1 MPRRNR
7 NASTRPSST
16 DTLADQ
22 LAELQ
27 TTHHHAASRLVPPC
41 IACQANPATTGD
53 YCALCKGRITRSARR
68 TALRRR

>member
-7 NASTRPSST
+7 NASTRSAST
-16 DTLADQ
+16 ELDGQ

-27 TTHHHAASRLVPPC
+27 TDYTVASRLALLC
-41 IACQANPATTGD
+41 IACRANPATTGD
-53 YCALCKGRITRSARR
+53 YCALCKGRIIRSARR

>member
-7 NASTRPSST
+7 NACPRPASP
-16 DTLADQ
+16 DALAGQ
-22 LAELQ
+22 LAELH
-27 TTHHHAASRLVPPC
+27 TDSTAASRLALLC
-41 IACQANPATTGD
+41 AACRANPATTGD

>member
-1 MPRRNR
+1 MMPRRNR
-7 NASTRPSST
+7 NASARPAST
-16 DTLADQ
+16 DALDGQ

-27 TTHHHAASRLVPPC
+27 TGHHAPGRLAVPFA
-41 IACQANPATTGD
+41 ACRVNPATTGD

>member
-7 NASTRPSST
+7 NASTRPAST
-16 DTLADQ
+16 ELDGQ
-22 LAELQ
+22 LAELHTDH
-27 TTHHHAASRLVPPC
+27 TTASRLVLLC
-41 IACQANPATTGD
+41 AACRANPATTGD